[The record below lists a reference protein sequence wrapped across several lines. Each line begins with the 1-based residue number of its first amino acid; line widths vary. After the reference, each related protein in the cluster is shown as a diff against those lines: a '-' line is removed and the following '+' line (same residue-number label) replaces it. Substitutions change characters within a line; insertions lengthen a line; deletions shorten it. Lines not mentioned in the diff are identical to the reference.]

1 MRGPSVTPENLEKSK
16 EVFGGG
22 NSDRGEDNN
31 KGSIIFHSIF
41 LIDWIFHELYEMKND
56 NKLHKKAFL

>member
-16 EVFGGG
+16 EVYGGG

-31 KGSIIFHSIF
+31 KGSIIFRSISF
-41 LIDWIFHELYEMKND
+41 IG
-56 NKLHKKAFL
+56 